1 MDNTVNLVDVG
12 DLSGKS
18 SASARKTALINF
30 NMFLEYIFTKDSC
43 NYPHKSFSMSI
54 PPGFFTKDVI
64 GKFADYLVK
73 VKKIGKCGTALG
85 YISQVRIHLE
95 SSYEGT
101 ILPFLVGDSYYTKLR
116 QNVLKHYMER
126 CSKNGEKLV
135 DSAPPMTKEDLKIIC
150 MRLLSRNSPTANEDR
165 CLICHQFQLIGRVSE
180 PGKAKKSDYN
190 YVHNDDR
197 TPLMVT
203 LNRSKNSTT
212 QELALVCHYNSFAEC
227 PFHCLGTLIAV
238 NGDSSDN
245 LYPLMLGAKS
255 TSNYINRVLSDCF
268 DNWKNENEFDDDE
281 DDNNDND
288 NNNNNNKNNNN
299 KNNNNKKI
307 RNENKNKNKN
317 NSISNSSNGIGSN
330 S

>member
-212 QELALVCHYNSFAEC
+212 QELAMVSCGRCWSQPY
-227 PFHCLGTLIAV
+227 
-238 NGDSSDN
+238 
-245 LYPLMLGAKS
+245 
-255 TSNYINRVLSDCF
+255 VLSF
-268 DNWKNENEFDDDE
+268 
-281 DDNNDND
+281 
-288 NNNNNNKNNNN
+288 
-299 KNNNNKKI
+299 
-307 RNENKNKNKN
+307 
-317 NSISNSSNGIGSN
+317 
-330 S
+330 